1 MEQKYTEGKGIL
13 IQPYSFQIGLPI
25 IKVISL
31 DNGSAADPL
40 LLRRSAYIA
49 ETLIFFF
56 FFFFLHHSKH
66 HSKSWSLYT

>member
-1 MEQKYTEGKGIL
+1 MKQKYTEGKGIL

-49 ETLIFFF
+49 E
-56 FFFFLHHSKH
+56 S
-66 HSKSWSLYT
+66 